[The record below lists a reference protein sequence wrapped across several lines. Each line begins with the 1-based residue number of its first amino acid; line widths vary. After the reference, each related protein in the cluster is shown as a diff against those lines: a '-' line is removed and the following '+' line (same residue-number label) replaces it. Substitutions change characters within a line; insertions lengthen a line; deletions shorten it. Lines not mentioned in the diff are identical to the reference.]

1 MRVFIQTIPYTSIVG
16 GLRALCRFKNG
27 RYHFQASFY
36 IIRGRSRCVLCMFD
50 SVYDYVRQSDLRGVQ
65 LGDRGVAIP
74 VEPRGCA
81 HVIVTL
87 HPVVALSEK

>member
-1 MRVFIQTIPYTSIVG
+1 
-16 GLRALCRFKNG
+16 
-27 RYHFQASFY
+27 
-36 IIRGRSRCVLCMFD
+36 MFD

-87 HPVVALSEK
+87 RPVVALSEK